1 MKDIIAEDKKWF
13 CQVYNSEPV
22 VFESGEGIY
31 ERLTREDIPRFLG
44 SIFDL

>member
-22 VFESGEGIY
+22 VFESGEGVY
-31 ERLTREDIPRFLG
+31 LKDVEGKTDQVNY
-44 SIFDL
+44 